1 MAEARKFYNKLELT
15 IKESDERFT
24 QFGRDVYEFLQRYQ
38 DLIIGYDLEDLV
50 GDVYHCYDDDY
61 DRSKPRL
68 REVYRFE

>member
-24 QFGRDVYEFLQRYQ
+24 QFGRDVDEFLQRYQ

-68 REVYRFE
+68 REVYRF

>member
-24 QFGRDVYEFLQRYQ
+24 QFGRDVDELLQRYQ